1 MTKSHEIDW
10 PPQDECAR
18 FEKTLEFV
26 ARWEPTWVGS
36 FFVPEEM
43 KTTLTSWRS
52 SSRTILLLPLTGFR
66 FFLMSPLFRCFF
78 RRRFFSFFS
87 RNNLLVKSFNPRRL
101 FLDAFE
107 TRSWIRSSIL
117 FSSQHR
123 PKNSTRDIWKSE
135 KKTTMSRSRPSRDAK
150 RPIPNLNRPLC
161 AYQGFKQGVARC
173 FIKTHL
179 NMPHVNRRWVIT
191 CNNKTVASTAKSTCK
206 GVIERNADGGKLK
219 VPPPGGHLERVV
231 FRS

>member
-26 ARWEPTWVGS
+26 ARRANLSWLVFCPRRNEDDINLVKKFVANNSS
-36 FFVPEEM
+36 FAFD
-43 KTTLTSWRS
+43 R
-52 SSRTILLLPLTGFR
+52 
-66 FFLMSPLFRCFF
+66 
-78 RRRFFSFFS
+78 FSFFS
-87 RNNLLVKSFNPRRL
+87 HVTSLPVLFSAPFFLL
-101 FLDAFE
+101 FLPKQFISE
-107 TRSWIRSSIL
+107 VVQPTSSIFGRVRNPFVNPVVDSFF
-117 FSSQHR
+117 FS
-123 PKNSTRDIWKSE
+123 PSTEKFDTWHMEVR